1 MEILKERI
9 RKELNT
15 YQFGVARRLE
25 ELQKQGLISPK
36 ELKRI
41 SIEAQITGKAI
52 LEGLSSQGQYT
63 EETIEIH
70 IYQLF
75 DRYKSKIES
84 EIKSIELQQYSCNIS
99 IKGKPVVLSF
109 ENEKGQLINPI
120 QMEKEIIENFLSDSL
135 ISPVKKVEVVANG
148 MTRDIRL
155 ELYKQSK
162 NNDLAR
168 EKFIKEVYK
177 NFGAVINQVVSGEY
191 SEEAK
196 EKSKYQLIKDM
207 KDELAQKIPEKKSF
221 WRRIIT

>member
-15 YQFGVARRLE
+15 YQFGVARQLE

-84 EIKSIELQQYSCNIS
+84 KIKSIELQQ
-99 IKGKPVVLSF
+99 VL
-109 ENEKGQLINPI
+109 
-120 QMEKEIIENFLSDSL
+120 M
-135 ISPVKKVEVVANG
+135 
-148 MTRDIRL
+148 
-155 ELYKQSK
+155 
-162 NNDLAR
+162 
-168 EKFIKEVYK
+168 
-177 NFGAVINQVVSGEY
+177 
-191 SEEAK
+191 
-196 EKSKYQLIKDM
+196 
-207 KDELAQKIPEKKSF
+207 
-221 WRRIIT
+221 